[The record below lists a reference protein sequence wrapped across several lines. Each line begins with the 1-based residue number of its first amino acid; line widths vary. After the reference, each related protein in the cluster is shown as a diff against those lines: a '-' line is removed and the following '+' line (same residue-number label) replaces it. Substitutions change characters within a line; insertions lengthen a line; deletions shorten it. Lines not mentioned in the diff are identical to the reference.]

1 MATSTSGLIVV
12 LVKVEVPGVDGV
24 LQHVWVIPAI
34 ACETILCVRR
44 PLLVVVVVTASNIG
58 QGPFRRYRIVRQQHE
73 VVGHAAARY
82 RAEDVIPTRG
92 TGGSKHRRIRRIVNY
107 ADAANPTKILLAEVN
122 VA

>member
-1 MATSTSGLIVV
+1 M
-12 LVKVEVPGVDGV
+12 
-24 LQHVWVIPAI
+24 
-34 ACETILCVRR
+34 
-44 PLLVVVVVTASNIG
+44 
-58 QGPFRRYRIVRQQHE
+58 RQQHE

-122 VA
+122 VARISGALVSRFQRGDRHEIRAGGTPCLIANAGLIL